1 MKLLRPLYEAWLFK
15 ATEGGLPAWQGKL
28 LARALRDDEALR
40 CLAAE
45 LAEFSHG
52 EAPAGENAP
61 DLAYRL
67 GARIAED
74 SVQAPER
81 PLFPSAWVPAGAI
94 AVLLITG
101 WVALA
106 VKPAADPRA
115 GEASAQPSK
124 AAEELALAAPLPLPA
139 IPPATLSSTAAA
151 LSPSASVKSAAA
163 PRHPD
168 AARPEA
174 GAAPAQ

>member
-1 MKLLRPLYEAWLFK
+1 MKLLRPLYEAWLFQ
-15 ATEGGLPAWQGKL
+15 ATEGGLPGWRSFL

-45 LAEFSHG
+45 LAEFNHG

-61 DLAYRL
+61 DLAPRL
-67 GARIAED
+67 RARIAEE
-74 SVQAPER
+74 SVQAAER

-101 WVALA
+101 WVALS
-106 VKPAADPRA
+106 VKPASDPRA

-124 AAEELALAAPLPLPA
+124 AAEELALEVPAPVPVP
-139 IPPATLSSTAAA
+139 LSSSAAA
-151 LSPSASVKSAAA
+151 LSPSASVKTALA
-163 PRHPD
+163 PQHPD
-168 AARPEA
+168 VARPQV
-174 GAAPAQ
+174 GAVPAQ